1 MAWQGKADPMEE
13 ATARWLLRSGIRHE
27 RADAGLG
34 LDFYLPDF
42 DLYIEVKRF
51 HSPRIGEQMSRAEN
65 VIAVQGIKSFQFID
79 KLIFWTQARDASPSS
94 SGRTSEFDSENRGSI
109 PRGETICAV
118 SASKK

>member
-13 ATARWLLRSGIRHE
+13 ATEKWLLMNRIKYR
-27 RADAGLG
+27 RMDAEIG

-65 VIAVQGIKSFQFID
+65 VIVIQGIKSFDFIMDLLYWKQARSLMAEPSAHNALRPGSSPGGPTNHCD
-79 KLIFWTQARDASPSS
+79 KL
-94 SGRTSEFDSENRGSI
+94 
-109 PRGETICAV
+109 
-118 SASKK
+118 